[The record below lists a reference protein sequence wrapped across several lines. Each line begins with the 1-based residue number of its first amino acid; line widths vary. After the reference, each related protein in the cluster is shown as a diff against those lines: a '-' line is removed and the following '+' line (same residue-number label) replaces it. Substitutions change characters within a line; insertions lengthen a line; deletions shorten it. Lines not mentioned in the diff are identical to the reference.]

1 MDFVYLSRARN
12 LASHSV
18 TRAHIH
24 THAQW
29 TQALNT
35 VTLECWQSVVFFAC
49 NIVSCLAS
57 QLLFYT
63 SHMWESVG
71 RSVARFLFYT
81 FALTYNTQ
89 QKSKSNMLCLCN
101 FLILSRFIRARVC
114 VYYIYG
120 LLIWYRS
127 NVWMCESVSVCMT
140 LFQLLPFQMRVLV
153 RHFSQPVNLYLSFT
167 LASSSGWTDERD
179 VSERM
184 PCNLFA
190 LSCIIFNGI
199 FGVLSVR
206 MRRCVCQYTWEV
218 TETKRGQE
226 IEKEVCKSMI
236 VDC

>member
-114 VYYIYG
+114 VCAIFMVCSFD
-120 LLIWYRS
+120 IAR
-127 NVWMCESVSVCMT
+127 MCECVSLWVCVWLHFNCSHFKCECSCGTFLSLSICICHLHWHLLAGGQMNGTWASACHAIYLLYHASYLTAFSV
-140 LFQLLPFQMRVLV
+140 
-153 RHFSQPVNLYLSFT
+153 Y
-167 LASSSGWTDERD
+167 
-179 VSERM
+179 
-184 PCNLFA
+184 
-190 LSCIIFNGI
+190 
-199 FGVLSVR
+199 
-206 MRRCVCQYTWEV
+206 
-218 TETKRGQE
+218 
-226 IEKEVCKSMI
+226 
-236 VDC
+236 

>member
-140 LFQLLPFQMRVLV
+140 LFQLLPFQMRVLDCSCGTFLSLSICIC
-153 RHFSQPVNLYLSFT
+153 HLHWHLLAGGQMNGTWASACHAIYLLYHASYLTAFSVY
-167 LASSSGWTDERD
+167 
-179 VSERM
+179 
-184 PCNLFA
+184 
-190 LSCIIFNGI
+190 
-199 FGVLSVR
+199 
-206 MRRCVCQYTWEV
+206 
-218 TETKRGQE
+218 
-226 IEKEVCKSMI
+226 
-236 VDC
+236 